1 MLQDIRYALRQF
13 ISAPAFNLI
22 TILTLSLGVGLATAV
37 FSVINAVILQP
48 LPFPQPSRL
57 VFPETFSRV
66 ANFNQPCSYP
76 GFKDMRER
84 TATMDLAAWSRTT
97 INLQSP
103 SGPVALRA
111 VKTSDNFF
119 RVLGVPPVH
128 GRTFLDGEDQP
139 GKDNVVVLSYEVWQT
154 NFAGSYDVIGRSV
167 SLDGAPYVVIGIMP
181 AGFRYPLSTRNAV
194 YTPLHVDAVNLTA
207 RGNHWMQ
214 TVARLK
220 DGVTPQHAQ
229 DEMNGILA
237 NMGKAFPETD
247 GGRHVVVIPLQKL
260 TTEVSKSPLQTL
272 AIAALLLL
280 GIGCL
285 NVAGLLLARGV
296 KREKEIALR
305 AAIGASRARLLRQLL
320 TESLLLAAVGM
331 AGGVALAFTLLQ
343 TMRAFLIRAMSRGS
357 DIHIDV
363 PVLLV
368 ALALSAGTSILASF
382 VPALRLSATDPNTS
396 LKSGGNTG
404 TDRAHHRLRA
414 AFITTQVALAMVLLV
429 VSGLL
434 VRNIIRT
441 RNTDLGFEPRNLLTT
456 EIGLPSDNYKNRD
469 MYAAFYQPL
478 LERVQHLPGVKAAG
492 IIQIVPIDN
501 WGWNSDVNIV
511 GQPPSPPDQAH
522 VAEHRYVSP
531 GYFEAFNIGL
541 VRGRLLD
548 PSIDTDPSALA
559 IVVNEAFVK
568 RFIPNGEDP
577 IGKQLKNDEHI
588 TITIVGVVKSVRQ
601 DIYRAP
607 MPEMDY
613 LASQTPPQY
622 RNLTLTSMQLVVR
635 TEGDPMDVIPSVRE
649 AYKQVD
655 PTVPFRDPLTMD
667 DVIAETLV
675 FKRLQSW
682 LFGIFASFALLLAV
696 VGLYGLITQE
706 VELSTRE
713 IGVRVALGAS
723 RTTIAGMIYRRVA
736 LMLFSGVAV
745 GVLLTLAARQ
755 IIASV
760 VELHASRD
768 TSTIA
773 VLGVVMIAAGLLAA
787 ALPARRA
794 ATIEPIKALRYD

>member
-13 ISAPAFNLI
+13 ITAPAFNLI

-48 LPFPQPSRL
+48 LPFHQPSRL
-57 VFPETFSRV
+57 VFPQTFSAV
-66 ANFNQPCSYP
+66 ANFNQPPSYP
-76 GFKDMRER
+76 SFKDMRER
-84 TATMDLAAWSRTT
+84 TTTMDLAAWSRTT
-97 INLQSP
+97 ISLQSP

-119 RVLGVPPVH
+119 RVFGVPPVH

-139 GKDNVVVLSYEVWQT
+139 GKDNIVVLSYEVWQT
-154 NFAGSYDVIGRSV
+154 QFAGSNDVIGHSV

-181 AGFRYPLSTRNAV
+181 AGFRYPLSTRNAI
-194 YTPLHVDAVNLTA
+194 YTPLHVDTVNLTA
-207 RGNHWMQ
+207 RGNHWLQ

-237 NMGKAFPETD
+237 NMGKEFPETD
-247 GGRHVVVIPLQKL
+247 SGRHVVVVPLQKL
-260 TTEVSKSPLQTL
+260 IGQDAKSPLQTL

-305 AAIGASRARLLRQLL
+305 AAIGASRTRLLRQLL

-331 AGGVALAFTLLQ
+331 VGGIALALILLQ
-343 TMRAFLIRAMSRGS
+343 TMRTFLIHAMSRGS

-404 TDRAHHRLRA
+404 TNRAHHRLRA

-429 VSGLL
+429 ISGLL
-434 VRNIIRT
+434 IQNIIRT
-441 RNTDLGFEPRNLLTT
+441 RNTDLGFDPRNLLTT
-456 EIGLPSDNYKNRD
+456 EIGLPADQYKNRD
-469 MYAAFYQPL
+469 MYSAFYQPL
-478 LERVQHLPGVKAAG
+478 LDRVQHLPGVKAAG
-492 IIQIVPIDN
+492 IIQLVPIDGY
-501 WGWNSDVNIV
+501 GWNSDVDIV

-522 VAEHRYVSP
+522 VAEDRYVSP
-531 GYFEAFNIGL
+531 GYFETFNIRL
-541 VRGRLLD
+541 VRGRMLD
-548 PSIDTDPSALA
+548 PSIDTQQSTQA

-577 IGKQLKNDEHI
+577 IGKQLKNDAHS
-588 TITIVGVVKSVRQ
+588 TIVGVVKSIRQ
-601 DIYRAP
+601 DIYRPP

-613 LASQTPPQY
+613 LASQTPQKY
-622 RNLTLTSMQLVVR
+622 QNLILTPLQLVVR
-635 TEGDPMDVIPSVRE
+635 TEGDPMAVIPSLRE

-682 LFGIFASFALLLAV
+682 LFGIFAGFALLLAV

-713 IGVRVALGAS
+713 IGVRVALGA
-723 RTTIAGMIYRRVA
+723 RRANIAGMVYRRVI
-736 LMLFSGVAV
+736 LMLFSGVAF

-760 VELHASRD
+760 VELHAGRD
-768 TSTIA
+768 TGTIA
-773 VLGVVMIAAGLLAA
+773 ALGVFMIAAGLLAA

-794 ATIEPIKALRYD
+794 ATIEPITALRYD